1 MSTDISEKQ
10 RTAEVL
16 VYANVARAYQEA
28 MQAQANSTRTSQERK
43 EAAAAHVA
51 VGLATLP
58 TDEKAKAQE
67 IKTGREILERTYGKK
82 ADDVIAVLAGRNTNY
97 ELPKGF
103 ERTNDIDALVRKGQ
117 NIADDASRNA
127 FLSRHNIQ
135 AAGPNGHYL
144 EKTSDQDAQ
153 KEKLVN
159 HLLSVKAA
167 IDASADK
174 NTISKEAAENLYQR
188 VQKETFS
195 RDDSN
200 SKNKDFAEYNKTY
213 MARMQREV
221 SEAVAG
227 RYATQ
232 AQLVGRV
239 RDKESETSTRNP
251 ENVKKANDFR
261 TMKPEEA
268 IQKHPDLINAYGVV
282 KAAEVVAKE
291 RFAQQA
297 EQQKFVGTMRENV
310 AKHLE
315 QGHTIPA
322 VKIKEQTT
330 VREAEPA
337 LSR

>member
-28 MQAQANSTRTSQERK
+28 MQAQANSTRTTQERK

-51 VGLATLP
+51 VGLSTLP
-58 TDEKAKAQE
+58 SNEQAKAEE
-67 IKTGREILERTYGKK
+67 IKAGREILERTYGKK
-82 ADDVIAVLAGRNTNY
+82 ADDVIAVLAGRNAAY

-103 ERTNDIDALVRKGQ
+103 ERTNDVDALVRKGQ
-117 NIADDASRNA
+117 NIADDASRNGY
-127 FLSRHNIQ
+127 LSRHNIQ

-144 EKTSDQDAQ
+144 EKTSDQEAQ

-167 IDASADK
+167 IDANADK
-174 NTISKEAAENLYQR
+174 NNISKEAATNLFQR
-188 VQKETFS
+188 VQKETFT

-200 SKNKDFAEYNKTY
+200 SKNKEFAEYNKNY

-227 RYATQ
+227 RYSTQ
-232 AQLVGRV
+232 AQLVDRV
-239 RDKESETSTRNP
+239 RNKENETSTRNP
-251 ENVKKANDFR
+251 ENVNKANDFR

-268 IQKHPDLINAYGVV
+268 ILKHPELINAYGVV
-282 KAAEVVAKE
+282 KAAEVVAKD
-291 RFAQQA
+291 RFANPV
-297 EQQKFVGTMRENV
+297 EQQKFVSTMRENV
-310 AKHLE
+310 ANRLE
-315 QGHTIPA
+315 QGNTIPA